1 MTWWILTAAHTA
13 AVAAA
18 VGLAWHDRRQR
29 ARRAAARAAHPRPAP
44 PSALPAGQPPAAA

>member
-1 MTWWILTAAHTA
+1 MTWWILTATHTA

-29 ARRAAARAAHPRPAP
+29 ARRAAARAAPSPEAVARPEHRLNTTP
-44 PSALPAGQPPAAA
+44 

>member
-1 MTWWILTAAHTA
+1 MTWWILTATHTA

-29 ARRAAARAAHPRPAP
+29 ARRAAARARPARPPAP
-44 PSALPAGQPPAAA
+44 PARPTAAA

>member
-1 MTWWILTAAHTA
+1 MTWWILTATHTA

-29 ARRAAARAAHPRPAP
+29 ARRAAARTAHARPARP
-44 PSALPAGQPPAAA
+44 PALPARPTAAA

>member
-1 MTWWILTAAHTA
+1 MTWWILTATHTA

-29 ARRAAARAAHPRPAP
+29 ARRAAARTAHARPAP